1 MLHELQIDNF
11 AVVDRLKVNFR
22 KGLNLLTGETG
33 SGKSIVVGALS
44 LLMGGRGGAD
54 VVREGAEHAR
64 RPPAGQS
71 TTGPDAV
78 A

>member
-33 SGKSIVVGALS
+33 SG
-44 LLMGGRGGAD
+44 
-54 VVREGAEHAR
+54 
-64 RPPAGQS
+64 
-71 TTGPDAV
+71 
-78 A
+78 